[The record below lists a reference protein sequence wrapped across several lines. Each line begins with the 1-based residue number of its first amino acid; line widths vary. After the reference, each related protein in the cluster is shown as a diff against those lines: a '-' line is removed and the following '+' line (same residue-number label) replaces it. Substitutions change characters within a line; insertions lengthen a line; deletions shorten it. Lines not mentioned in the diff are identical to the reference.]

1 MVHNKDVCKELIN
14 IFLLFQPPAYAQNLY
29 DAVMFLAIAIN
40 DTISK
45 GQNYKSGAAVLKNM
59 ENKTF
64 ASKAMRFTPEN

>member
-1 MVHNKDVCKELIN
+1 MVHDKDVCKELIN

-29 DAVMFLAIAIN
+29 DAVMFLAIAI
-40 DTISK
+40 SK